1 MMKRTVLYCNLFW
14 LLLSLVTCI
23 ESYRARLGTIN
34 KPGSGFFPFCAGLI
48 MLVLILV
55 SLFQSMG
62 VKDQGGEGDPK
73 DAGEAGGERSR
84 WWNIP
89 IILAAIVAYALTLE
103 KSGFL
108 INTFFFVFLMLK
120 VVQPQTWKTSIIA
133 ALISAVA
140 ANVIFNVVFRAQIP
154 TGILGF

>member
-1 MMKRTVLYCNLFW
+1 
-14 LLLSLVTCI
+14 
-23 ESYRARLGTIN
+23 
-34 KPGSGFFPFCAGLI
+34 
-48 MLVLILV
+48 MLVLVLV

-62 VKDQGGEGDPK
+62 VKGQGGEGDPK
-73 DAGEAGGERSR
+73 DAGEAGGERSG

-89 IILAAIVAYALTLE
+89 IILAAILAYALTLE
-103 KSGFL
+103 KLGFL

-140 ANVIFNVVFRAQIP
+140 ADVIFNVVLRAQIP